1 MPMPTPLIPPPE
13 YQEEIKRRFK
23 VNSRSQT
30 GLDRDGHELCLTPYE
45 KKYDIKRD
53 GRKYKRRNKH
63 RYYEVAVT
71 VNGKGKKFKAHN
83 IVIWL
88 TCGFDAIKPGFCV
101 NHKNGNGT
109 DNRLSNLEIVSVAE
123 NGASPRKPHQQPR
136 KALTK
141 HKPRWMLMPCSGE
154 KPRRLYAARSYFSRS
169 NAIL

>member
-13 YQEEIKRRFK
+13 YQEEIKRRFT

-30 GLDRDGHELCLTPYE
+30 GLDKDGHELCLTPYE
-45 KKYDIKRD
+45 WKYSSYGD
-53 GRKYKRRNKH
+53 GRKYKRHNKQ
-63 RYYEVAVT
+63 RYYRVSVT
-71 VNGKGKKFKAHN
+71 VNCKKKEFKAHN

-88 TCGFDAIKPGFCV
+88 TYGFDAIKPGFCV

-109 DNRLSNLEIVSVAE
+109 DNRLVNLEVIQVAE
-123 NGASPRKPHQQPR
+123 NAASPRKPHEQPR

-154 KPRRLYAARSYFSRS
+154 KSAAIRPSKIYFSRS

>member
-1 MPMPTPLIPPPE
+1 MSMPTPLIPPPE
-13 YQEEIKRRFK
+13 YQEEIKRRFT

-30 GLDRDGHELCLTPYE
+30 GLDRDGHELCLTPHE
-45 KKYDIKRD
+45 KRYKIKRD
-53 GRKYKRRNKH
+53 GRRYKCRDKQ

-71 VNGKGKKFKAHN
+71 VNGKKKHFKAHN

-123 NGASPRKPHQQPR
+123 NGASKRKPHQQPR

-141 HKPRWMLMPCSGE
+141 HKPRWMLKPCSGG
-154 KPRRLYAARSYFSRS
+154 KPRRLYAAKSYFLRT
-169 NAIL
+169 ATIL

>member
-13 YQEEIKRRFK
+13 YQEEIKRRFT
-23 VNSRSQT
+23 VNEKSQT
-30 GLDRDGHELCLTPYE
+30 GLDRDGHELCLTPH
-45 KKYDIKRD
+45 KNKYDIKPD
-53 GRKYKRRNKH
+53 GRRYKRLNKD
-63 RYYEVAVT
+63 RYYHVGVR
-71 VNGKGKKFKAHN
+71 VNGKQKRFLAHN

-88 TCGFDAIKPGFCV
+88 TYGFDAIKPGYCV

-123 NGASPRKPHQQPR
+123 NSASRRKTHQQPR

-154 KPRRLYAARSYFSRS
+154 KSAAIRPSKIYFSRS
-169 NAIL
+169 NAIV

>member
-1 MPMPTPLIPPPE
+1 
-13 YQEEIKRRFK
+13 EIKRRFT

-30 GLDRDGHELCLTPYE
+30 GLDRDGHELCLTPHE
-45 KKYDIKRD
+45 KRYKIKRD
-53 GRKYKRRNKH
+53 GRRYKCRDKQ

-71 VNGKGKKFKAHN
+71 VNGKKKHFKAHN

-123 NGASPRKPHQQPR
+123 NGASKRKPHQQPR

-154 KPRRLYAARSYFSRS
+154 KPRRLYAARSYFSCS

>member
-1 MPMPTPLIPPPE
+1 MPTPLIPPPE
-13 YQEEIKRRFK
+13 YQEEIKRRFT

-30 GLDRDGHELCLTPYE
+30 GLDKYGHELCLTPYE
-45 KKYDIKRD
+45 NKYDIKPD
-53 GRKYKRRNKH
+53 GRRYKRLSKH
-63 RYYEVAVT
+63 RYYLVDVT
-71 VNGKGKKFKAHN
+71 VNGKKKQFKAHN

-88 TCGFDAIKPGFCV
+88 TYGFDAIKPGFCV

-109 DNRLSNLEIVSVAE
+109 DNRLVNLEVIPVAE
-123 NGASPRKPHQQPR
+123 NAASPRKPHQQPR

-154 KPRRLYAARSYFSRS
+154 KSRAITANKFHFLRS

>member
-13 YQEEIKRRFK
+13 YQEEIKRRFT

-30 GLDRDGHELCLTPYE
+30 GLDRDGHELCLTPHE
-45 KKYDIKRD
+45 KRYKIKRD
-53 GRKYKRRNKH
+53 GRKYKCRDKQ
-63 RYYEVAVT
+63 RYYRVVVT
-71 VNGKGKKFKAHN
+71 VNGKGKHFRAHN

-154 KPRRLYAARSYFSRS
+154 KSAAIRPSKIYFSRS

>member
-1 MPMPTPLIPPPE
+1 MPTPLIPPPE
-13 YQEEIKRRFK
+13 YQEEIKRRFT

-30 GLDRDGHELCLTPYE
+30 GLDKDGHEYCLKPRE
-45 KKYDIKRD
+45 WKYGGHGD
-53 GRKYKRRNKH
+53 GRKYKRHSKQ
-63 RYYEVAVT
+63 RYYYVGVT
-71 VNGKGKKFKAHN
+71 VNGKQKKFMAHN

-88 TCGFDAIKPGFCV
+88 TYGFDVIQPGYCV

-109 DNRLSNLEIVSVAE
+109 DNRLFNLEVIPVAE
-123 NGASPRKPHQQPR
+123 NAASPRKPHQQPR

-154 KPRRLYAARSYFSRS
+154 KTAAIRPSKIYFSRS

>member
-13 YQEEIKRRFK
+13 YQEEIKRRFT

-30 GLDRDGHELCLTPYE
+30 GLDRDGHELCLKPSE
-45 KKYDIKRD
+45 KKYKIKRD
-53 GRKYKRRNKH
+53 GRKYKCRNKH
-63 RYYEVAVT
+63 RYYRVVVT
-71 VNGKGKKFKAHN
+71 VNGKKKLFRAHN

-123 NGASPRKPHQQPR
+123 NAASPRKPHQQPR

-141 HKPRWMLMPCSGE
+141 HKPRWMLMPRSGE
-154 KPRRLYAARSYFSRS
+154 KSRRIIRSKSYFSRS
-169 NAIL
+169 NAFL

>member
-123 NGASPRKPHQQPR
+123 NGASPRKPHHQPR

-154 KPRRLYAARSYFSRS
+154 KPRRLYAARSYFSCS

>member
-1 MPMPTPLIPPPE
+1 MPTPLIPPPE
-13 YQEEIKRRFK
+13 YQEEIKRRFT
-23 VNSRSQT
+23 VNGRSQT
-30 GLDRDGHELCLTPYE
+30 GLDKYGHELCLKPRE
-45 KKYDIKRD
+45 CKYGSHGD
-53 GRKYKRRNKH
+53 GRKYKRHSKQ

-71 VNGKGKKFKAHN
+71 VNGKQKKFMAHN

-88 TCGFDAIKPGFCV
+88 TYGFDVIQPGYCV

-109 DNRLSNLEIVSVAE
+109 DNRLSNLEVIPVAE
-123 NGASPRKPHQQPR
+123 NAASPRKPHQQPR

-154 KPRRLYAARSYFSRS
+154 KSRRIIRSKIYFSRS